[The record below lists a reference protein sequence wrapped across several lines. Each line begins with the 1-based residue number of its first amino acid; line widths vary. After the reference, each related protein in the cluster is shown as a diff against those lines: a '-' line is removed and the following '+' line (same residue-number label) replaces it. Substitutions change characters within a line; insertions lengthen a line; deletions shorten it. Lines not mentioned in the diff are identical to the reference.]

1 MKNILCE
8 DIKEEYAQPVSKVY
22 ELTLESTILQTSSE
36 GSGTDPGDDG
46 EGNITLFE
54 FRCRNF

>member
-8 DIKEEYAQPVSKVY
+8 DLKEEYVQPVSKVY
-22 ELTLESTILQTSSE
+22 ELSLESTILQSSI
-36 GSGTDPGDDG
+36 GGLTTDPDDDG
-46 EGNITLFE
+46 EGSITLFE

>member
-1 MKNILCE
+1 MNEFYESPKENY
-8 DIKEEYAQPVSKVY
+8 IKPVSIVY
-22 ELTLESTILQTSSE
+22 ELSLESTILQTSSE

-46 EGNITLFE
+46 KGNITLFE

>member
-8 DIKEEYAQPVSKVY
+8 DIKEEYVQPVSKVY
-22 ELTLESTILQTSSE
+22 ELTLESTILQSSIG
-36 GSGTDPGDDG
+36 GSTTNPGYDG

-54 FRCRNF
+54 FRNRNF